1 MWTTHCHLGNLW
13 GCQPR
18 RSIIRLP
25 ADWLS
30 NAGPQGPMT
39 TGSRREFGS
48 FLCSFASLSRFSRAS
63 ATQHRPGGNVPV
75 SRVAALHY
83 CVRGAGGLG
92 SKQLDPG
99 ALRLPR
105 PASVGRPAACRTQHT
120 PPSSSVRIGR
130 NGGQSSDT
138 MLARSGVINV
148 LSGGCVGNL
157 QSHHVRIGPAG
168 GGNLG

>member
-1 MWTTHCHLGNLW
+1 MSTTHCHLGNLW

-83 CVRGAGGLG
+83 CVRGPVGSGVNSLTLGPYDCLGRLASAG
-92 SKQLDPG
+92 QRP
-99 ALRLPR
+99 AVHNTRLPL
-105 PASVGRPAACRTQHT
+105 PPSASVEMEVKARTRCLLGR
-120 PPSSSVRIGR
+120 
-130 NGGQSSDT
+130 
-138 MLARSGVINV
+138 VINV